1 MSSLLGMSGIALID
15 SDSEQQP
22 CAADLVRPR
31 RNYARHTGGLNVF
44 SQRGAHNGAIATYFV
59 RRTLGWTTEQDW
71 FVTVVNCLDV
81 EDRLWPHI
89 AGVIAGPFAKRAL
102 DTHIVR
108 LDKTF
113 DYDLSVRWNRQSGH
127 RTLDYIDRRAANATK
142 DFQLADP
149 KRHLTATHQEA
160 QGIATADNNDWH
172 ALSARLIF
180 VAHLAAVFARRNVE
194 AQRLL
199 IVDHHPVGATI
210 DPASVRITRDVITS
224 SANVA
229 SAVGMMPLRRRESG
243 DIDVLAGHGVL
254 HDWAV
259 VDVSGRNTLH
269 LGGIIGAES
278 FAQLHLG
285 QIGRKAERHILALA
299 AEKIHQNSAAFD

>member
-1 MSSLLGMSGIALID
+1 MR
-15 SDSEQQP
+15 Q
-22 CAADLVRPR
+22 C
-31 RNYARHTGGLNVF
+31 
-44 SQRGAHNGAIATYFV
+44 
-59 RRTLGWTTEQDW
+59 RTI
-71 FVTVVNCLDV
+71 
-81 EDRLWPHI
+81 R
-89 AGVIAGPFAKRAL
+89 KRAL
-102 DTHIVR
+102 HTHIVR

-127 RTLDYIDRRAANATK
+127 RTLDYLDRRAANAAK

-149 KRHLTATHQEA
+149 KRHLTAAHQET
-160 QGIATADNNDWH
+160 QGIATANNDDRH

-199 IVDHHPVGATI
+199 IVDHHPVGAAI
-210 DPASVRITRDVITS
+210 DPAGVRITRDVITS

-243 DIDVLAGHGVL
+243 DVNVLTGHHVL
-254 HDWAV
+254 HDWPV
-259 VDVSGRNTLH
+259 IDVSRRNTLH
-269 LGGIIGAES
+269 LGGVMDAES

-285 QIGRKAERHILALA
+285 QIGRKAERHVLALA
-299 AEKIHQNSAAFD
+299 AKKIHQDSATFD